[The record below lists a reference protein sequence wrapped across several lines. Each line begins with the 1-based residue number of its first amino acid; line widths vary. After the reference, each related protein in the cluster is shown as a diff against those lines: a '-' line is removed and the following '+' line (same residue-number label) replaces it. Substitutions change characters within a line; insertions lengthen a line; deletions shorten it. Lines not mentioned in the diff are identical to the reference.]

1 MTLKP
6 ARLLLALIAVAAMPV
21 FAQNVAVVNGKAIP
35 KSRADAIVQQV
46 VAQGQR
52 PDSPELQELV
62 RQDLINREVLMQEAI
77 KLGFD
82 KGAAVKEQ
90 LNVARETLVIS
101 AMMRDYMDKHQI
113 AEADVKAAYD
123 TFAKEKANDKEFHV
137 RHILLANEADAKAVI
152 AKLKGGAKFED
163 LAKTSID
170 KGSSETGG
178 DLDWLPLS
186 ALPKTFADGLA
197 VMKKGEVT
205 QVPVKTENGFHVI
218 KVDDT
223 RPAKVPTYDELKER
237 IAQSLQDQR
246 MQAYQAQLES
256 KANVVI
262 KK

>member
-101 AMMRDYMDKHQI
+101 AMMRDYMDKH
-113 AEADVKAAYD
+113 
-123 TFAKEKANDKEFHV
+123 
-137 RHILLANEADAKAVI
+137 
-152 AKLKGGAKFED
+152 
-163 LAKTSID
+163 
-170 KGSSETGG
+170 
-178 DLDWLPLS
+178 
-186 ALPKTFADGLA
+186 
-197 VMKKGEVT
+197 
-205 QVPVKTENGFHVI
+205 
-218 KVDDT
+218 
-223 RPAKVPTYDELKER
+223 
-237 IAQSLQDQR
+237 
-246 MQAYQAQLES
+246 
-256 KANVVI
+256 
-262 KK
+262 